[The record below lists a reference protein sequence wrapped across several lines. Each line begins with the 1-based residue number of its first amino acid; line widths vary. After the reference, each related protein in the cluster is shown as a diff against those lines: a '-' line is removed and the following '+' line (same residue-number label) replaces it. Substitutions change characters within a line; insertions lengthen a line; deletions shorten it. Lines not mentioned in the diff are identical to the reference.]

1 MSLHTIINVSR
12 ADVGANKP
20 AQVCVCVCLLFLTEV
35 ACVDLPLVFLSRVLP
50 PSSSSVLSSTN
61 THTGREFYLLFAT
74 WLPYF
79 GTYLNKT
86 FWSCLLVPATAMDN
100 RSVSD
105 TF

>member
-1 MSLHTIINVSR
+1 MSLQAILNVSC

-20 AQVCVCVCLLFLTEV
+20 AQVCVCVCVLFLTEV
-35 ACVDLPLVFLSRVLP
+35 ACVDLSLVFLSCVLP

-61 THTGREFYLLFAT
+61 THPGRESYLLFAT

-86 FWSCLLVPATAMDN
+86 FCSCLLVPATAMDN
-100 RSVSD
+100 RSVSEM
-105 TF
+105 